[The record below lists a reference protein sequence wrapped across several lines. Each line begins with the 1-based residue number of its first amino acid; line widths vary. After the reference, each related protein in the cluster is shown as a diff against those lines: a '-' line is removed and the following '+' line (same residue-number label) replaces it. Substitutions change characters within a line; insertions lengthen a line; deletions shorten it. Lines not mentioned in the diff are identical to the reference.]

1 MRARDVNA
9 LVSLITNQHEPTIP
23 SRSPTSVSLLASVGR
38 SRACSAI
45 LHGLYSRLLDRM
57 EQRGFDVY
65 RERVRLS
72 SGEKLRITAKLWT
85 ASLLP
90 RRNPD

>member
-1 MRARDVNA
+1 MRGLPCRVEAKPHCG
-9 LVSLITNQHEPTIP
+9 L
-23 SRSPTSVSLLASVGR
+23 
-38 SRACSAI
+38 SAI
-45 LHGLYSRLLDRM
+45 AEWWAVGDSNLDRM